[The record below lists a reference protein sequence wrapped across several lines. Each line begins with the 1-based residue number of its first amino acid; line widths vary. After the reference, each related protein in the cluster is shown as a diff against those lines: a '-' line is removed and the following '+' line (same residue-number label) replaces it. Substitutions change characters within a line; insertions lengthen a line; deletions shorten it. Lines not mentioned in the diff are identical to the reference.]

1 MAFGVPQQRNPRA
14 TWARDFILTFVAA
27 LLVAA
32 AFGHMH
38 ASAIAASLPAD
49 GAAMGL
55 PPPAAAAASYAVV
68 ASNPLKVLNGLQAYP
83 IPPYVLIS
91 LSVAFLCACNLALL
105 RHLREAYARPERK
118 DD

>member
-1 MAFGVPQQRNPRA
+1 MRSIHLVLAGIAAV
-14 TWARDFILTFVAA
+14 VA

-32 AFGHMH
+32 ALGDMH
-38 ASAIAASLPAD
+38 AAAVAASLPSE
-49 GAAMGL
+49 GAVMGL

-68 ASNPLKVLNGLQAYP
+68 ANNPLKVLNGLQAYL
-83 IPPYVLIS
+83 IPPYFLIS

-118 DD
+118 ED